1 MRQRRSENDR
11 CGCNEEEK
19 MLLPRPKFTDKTTPR
34 EIARFLVVLIEA
46 IERKL
51 AELEDKYEQ

>member
-1 MRQRRSENDR
+1 
-11 CGCNEEEK
+11 
-19 MLLPRPKFTDKTTPR
+19 MLLPRPKFTDKTTPM